1 MQGMSADNERRI
13 RGGCSGPIPTDVSGP
28 DNFSAGSGLTRSRPG
43 EVENIALSHRSAR
56 IARYKGVEAKEMKFS
71 VQDSRVAAWEFRI
84 LAWSTAMEVLER
96 QVEGSDLDL
105 EGRTEEADYEEIAS
119 ENVADFFLSI
129 AGLLFLSVI
138 VAVTAI
144 VALAMAVLRHS

>member
-1 MQGMSADNERRI
+1 
-13 RGGCSGPIPTDVSGP
+13 
-28 DNFSAGSGLTRSRPG
+28 
-43 EVENIALSHRSAR
+43 
-56 IARYKGVEAKEMKFS
+56 
-71 VQDSRVAAWEFRI
+71 
-84 LAWSTAMEVLER
+84 MEVLKR

-105 EGRTEEADYEEIAS
+105 EGLTEEADYEEISS